1 MSEPITLYCTGDHQY
16 GGRAFVP
23 GDVVVLAAPSTV
35 KEFIASGNWSYT
47 PPDEPQT
54 APDDDAQTP
63 DDAPVTLPAVKR
75 GRAKRHA

>member
-35 KEFIASGNWSYT
+35 KEFIVSGNWSYT
-47 PPDEPQT
+47 PPDDVQEAPPIEVQEP
-54 APDDDAQTP
+54 
-63 DDAPVTLPAVKR
+63 PVWQRPAAKPKSGKR
-75 GRAKRHA
+75 